1 MIDEFTREC
10 LVPRA
15 DRGITSPD
23 VIDSLAEFVAN
34 RGVPKHIRSD
44 NGAEF
49 IANELRA
56 WLGRVGVSTLYIEPG
71 SPWENGYAE
80 SFHSRFRDECF
91 WPWPALEILI
101 QWV

>member
-1 MIDEFTREC
+1 VIDEFTREC

-56 WLGRVGVSTLYIEPG
+56 WLDRAGRLDALHLARQPLGERLRRELPQPKPVSR
-71 SPWENGYAE
+71 A
-80 SFHSRFRDECF
+80 
-91 WPWPALEILI
+91 A
-101 QWV
+101 